1 MTEYV
6 IGTYNDRDEIID
18 FINYVFSQAKFPHDF
33 KKYMPKSYADDVQ
46 DLGAIH
52 YLAKKD
58 GKIKAV
64 VANRIIDVSV
74 NGKILKIGLIGN
86 VSVHPYSRGEGF
98 MKVLL
103 NQAIDEAKQNGV
115 DLLVLGGQ
123 RQRYGYF
130 GFENA
135 GTDLLFTVSKDNIR
149 HCFPDV
155 DSSVIS
161 FRPFDSATDEEM
173 NLALALY
180 ERRIYHTIRKRE
192 ELRHIMNTWNAGC
205 DLICKNGKMI
215 GYLYGPFTELVLQDE
230 ADLPAVLKAVFE
242 RDKLTTIDIAVSPTL
257 PERAAFLSSICELSF
272 VKTVEMISVL
282 CWERVLDAFL
292 ALKSQLCALQDGVAE
307 LVIDGGVY
315 RICAENGVPTVETVD
330 APGGNAVHLS
340 HNQALQLFFGIHSLV
355 LPDERLKNW
364 APLPFGIDGPD
375 TY

>member
-33 KKYMPKSYADDVQ
+33 KKYMPKSYADDVK

-64 VANRIIDVSV
+64 VANRIIDVSA

-98 MKVLL
+98 MKELVHR
-103 NQAIDEAKQNGV
+103 AIDEAKQAGV

-135 GTDLLFTVSKDNIR
+135 GTDLLFTVTKDNIR

-155 DSSVIS
+155 DSSRIC
-161 FRPFDSATDEEM
+161 FRPFDSATDEELD
-173 NLALALY
+173 LALTLY
-180 ERRIYHTIRKRE
+180 RRRMYHTLRKRE
-192 ELRHIMNTWNAGC
+192 ELRHTMNTWNVGC
-205 DLICKNGKMI
+205 DLICKDGEMI
-215 GYLYGPFTELVLQDE
+215 GYLYGPFTELVLKDE
-230 ADLPAVLKAVFE
+230 SDLPAVLKAVFE
-242 RDKLTTIDIAVSPTL
+242 RDKLATLDIPVSPAL
-257 PERAAFLSSICELSF
+257 PERAAFLASICELSF

-282 CWERVLDAFL
+282 RWDRVLEAYLGLKAQL
-292 ALKSQLCALQDGVAE
+292 ATLQDGTAE
-307 LVIDGGVY
+307 LAIDGGVY
-315 RICAENGVPTVETVD
+315 RICVENGVPTVEAAD
-330 APGGNAVHLS
+330 APSENAIHLS
-340 HNQALQLFFGIHSLV
+340 HNQALQLFFGINSLV
-355 LPDERLKNW
+355 LPDARLKNW

>member
-1 MTEYV
+1 
-6 IGTYNDRDEIID
+6 
-18 FINYVFSQAKFPHDF
+18 
-33 KKYMPKSYADDVQ
+33 
-46 DLGAIH
+46 
-52 YLAKKD
+52 
-58 GKIKAV
+58 
-64 VANRIIDVSV
+64 
-74 NGKILKIGLIGN
+74 
-86 VSVHPYSRGEGF
+86 
-98 MKVLL
+98 
-103 NQAIDEAKQNGV
+103 
-115 DLLVLGGQ
+115 
-123 RQRYGYF
+123 
-130 GFENA
+130 
-135 GTDLLFTVSKDNIR
+135 
-149 HCFPDV
+149 
-155 DSSVIS
+155 
-161 FRPFDSATDEEM
+161 
-173 NLALALY
+173 
-180 ERRIYHTIRKRE
+180 
-192 ELRHIMNTWNAGC
+192 
-205 DLICKNGKMI
+205 MI

-355 LPDERLKNW
+355 LPDARLKNW